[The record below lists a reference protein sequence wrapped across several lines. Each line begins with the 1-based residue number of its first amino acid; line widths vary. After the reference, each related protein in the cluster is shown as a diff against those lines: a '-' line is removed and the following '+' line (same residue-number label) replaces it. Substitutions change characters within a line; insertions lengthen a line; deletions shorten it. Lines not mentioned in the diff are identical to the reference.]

1 MDIYHHIG
9 TKIDKNFINSIE
21 SGKSIIFDSS
31 NCWIVFRSNQ
41 LKGQGFITK
50 KSIRLSRGRLFILK
64 DRLIAIAGG
73 YKIIDIPKNHEL
85 FKKLKID
92 TSNPKRYIIT
102 VNVADFSN
110 KLEGDFTLSYH
121 TKVNY

>member
-1 MDIYHHIG
+1 MDIYSHIG

-21 SGKSIIFDSS
+21 SKNPQFDSE

-41 LKGQGFITK
+41 LKGPGFITK
-50 KSIRLSRGRLFILK
+50 KSLRLSRGRLFILK

-92 TSNPKRYIIT
+92 TSNPARYIIK
-102 VNVADFSN
+102 VNVADFSD